1 MQLKQTLFSPL
12 ALLLLVPL
20 VSQAAVLPED
30 RADVLIHAYEGGGV
44 EVIGPSVLIRKSI
57 GSTLSASV
65 NYYEDSITS
74 ASIDVEMISGA
85 STYTESR
92 KEHSFTID
100 YLHDSTIISLGY
112 NDSKESDYTS
122 KTTSFGISQE
132 MFGAMTT
139 VTLGYAQSA
148 DVVMNNK
155 NPDFKEDVDRRIYRL
170 GISQVMSA
178 NAIMGITWETITDQG
193 FLNNPYRSVRYIDDS
208 KENGYSLQPEAYP
221 STRNSSTIAI
231 RGIYYLPYRASL
243 SAGYRYFAD
252 SWGIDASNSEVAYV
266 HPLGNTEWTFDIK
279 YRFYQQSAATFYS
292 DLYPTADYQNHL
304 ARDKELSTFPSHTIG
319 LGASYEFLQRSWSI
333 LERGSLNLSYD
344 HILFSYDDFHDA
356 TAGGGA
362 GEEPLYE
369 FSANVFRVYLSVWY

>member
-1 MQLKQTLFSPL
+1 MQLNRPLGL
-12 ALLLLVPL
+12 ALLLALPL
-20 VSQAAVLPED
+20 INQAAVLPED
-30 RADVLIHAYEGGGV
+30 RADILIHAYEGGGV
-44 EVIGPSVLIRKSI
+44 EVIGPSILIRKSL
-57 GSTLSASV
+57 GNSLSASV

-85 STYTESR
+85 STYTENR
-92 KEHSFTID
+92 KEHSFTVD
-100 YLHDSTIISLGY
+100 YLHNSTIISLGY

-139 VTLGYAQSA
+139 VTISYAQGA
-148 DVVMNNK
+148 DVVMK
-155 NPDFKEDVDRRIYRL
+155 NTKPDFKESVDRRIYRL

-193 FLNNPYRSVRYIDDS
+193 YLNNPYRMVRYVDDS
-208 KENGYSLQPEAYP
+208 KKRGFDLQSEKYP

-243 SAGYRYFAD
+243 SAGYRYFTD
-252 SWGIDASNSEVAYV
+252 SWGIDASNSELAYV
-266 HPLGNTEWTFDIK
+266 HPLGDTEWTFDIK

-304 ARDKELSTFPSHTIG
+304 ARDKELSTFNSHTFG
-319 LGASYEFLQRSWSI
+319 LGVSYEFLQQSWSI
-333 LERGSLNLSYD
+333 LDRGSLNLSYD
-344 HILFSYDDFHDA
+344 YIVFSYDDFHDA

-362 GEEPLYE
+362 GGEPLYE
-369 FSANVFRVYLSVWY
+369 FSANVFRLFVSVWY